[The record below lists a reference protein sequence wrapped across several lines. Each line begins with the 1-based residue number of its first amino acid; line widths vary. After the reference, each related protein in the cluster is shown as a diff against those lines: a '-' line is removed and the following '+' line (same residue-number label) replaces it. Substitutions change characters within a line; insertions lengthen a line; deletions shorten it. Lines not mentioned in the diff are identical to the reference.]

1 MTSRTYGITGICLS
15 LTRNDIRQDIP
26 CKITI
31 RPLSRYGSAVLVL
44 VEVMWEIIGEEK
56 HLNARIACRGTRLR
70 VEVLDLL
77 RLIKQDIVTREKTYK
92 EKSAS
97 TRVLRVEALD
107 WSE

>member
-1 MTSRTYGITGICLS
+1 
-15 LTRNDIRQDIP
+15 
-26 CKITI
+26 
-31 RPLSRYGSAVLVL
+31 
-44 VEVMWEIIGEEK
+44 MWEIIGEEK

-97 TRVLRVEALD
+97 TRVLRVEVLDLLCLMKQDIVTREKIYKEKSASTRVLRVEALD